1 MSKKKPFFSNFIET
15 QIEELNT
22 QEEQQCAGGINPED
36 FELVTMKAPS
46 DDDEG
51 FYVTL
56 KYPSDDD
63 EGKDLPWWESKS
75 L

>member
-22 QEEQQCAGGINPED
+22 QEEQQCAGGINPD

-51 FYVTL
+51 GDLVTM

-63 EGKDLPWWESKS
+63 EGHDLAAY
-75 L
+75 